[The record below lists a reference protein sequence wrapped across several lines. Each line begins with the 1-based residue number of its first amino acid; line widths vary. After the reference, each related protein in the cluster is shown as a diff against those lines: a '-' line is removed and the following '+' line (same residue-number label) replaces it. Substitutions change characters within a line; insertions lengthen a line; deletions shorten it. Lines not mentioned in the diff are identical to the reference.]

1 MAADLGATTY
11 SAVSWTSGDV
21 ITEAKLD
28 SMVANDQAY
37 DSHAA
42 QGLLLNNDKAFAARN
57 AAASE
62 TYNLAK
68 INSSNQIEYG
78 ASGLSIIKKGN
89 WNGWVDAG
97 ESWAYASPT
106 TITVPSGAASK
117 YAKGDKI
124 KLTQTTVKYF
134 SIIAVA
140 DTLLTITGGTDYTL
154 VNAAISLNYYS
165 HEDSPVGF
173 PGSFAYTPTL
183 VWTAGTAPS
192 GAVGVT
198 KVYFKVSGDFLHI
211 NVGYVDFATPGA
223 TVTGVTISTPFSIS
237 TQYQSAYASLTSAGI
252 PNKTIA
258 LIQNA
263 SIFIACDS
271 VSATRLVAGAS
282 CKY

>member
-11 SAVSWTSGDV
+11 SAVSWTAGDV

-68 INSSNQIEYG
+68 INSSDQIEYG
-78 ASGLSIIKKGN
+78 AVGLSIVRKGN
-89 WNGWVDAG
+89 WDGWISAG
-97 ESWAYASPT
+97 ETWTYASAS
-106 TITVPSGAASK
+106 TINVPAGAASK

-134 SIIAVA
+134 SVVAVA
-140 DTLLTITGGTDYTL
+140 DTLLTVTGGTGYT
-154 VNAAISLNYYS
+154 VANAAISLNSYS
-165 HEDSPVGF
+165 HDDSPVGF
-173 PGSFAYTPTL
+173 PSSFAYTPTL

-192 GAVGVT
+192 GAVGST
-198 KVYFKVSGDFLHI
+198 KANFKVVGNMVHL
-211 NVGYVDFATPGA
+211 NVAYVDFATPGA
-223 TVTGVTISTPFSIS
+223 TVTGVTVSLPFAVTTQFQFAHGSIS
-237 TQYQSAYASLTSAGI
+237 SAGI
-252 PNKTIA
+252 PNTTIG
-258 LIQNA
+258 LLQNGN
-263 SIFIACDS
+263 IFLACSS
-271 VSATRLVAGAS
+271 VAATRLVAGS
-282 CKY
+282 TYIY